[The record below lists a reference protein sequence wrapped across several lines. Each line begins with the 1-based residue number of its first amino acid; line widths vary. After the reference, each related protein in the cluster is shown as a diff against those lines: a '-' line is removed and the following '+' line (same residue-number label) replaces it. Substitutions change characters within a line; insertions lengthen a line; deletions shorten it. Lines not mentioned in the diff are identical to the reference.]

1 MITRPQPQRSRD
13 GPRNLGLA
21 DVCHLLQ
28 RISSS
33 SIETT
38 GYYLILE
45 DLCDLLPHPGE
56 VKDSLFPEDR
66 PPQLSL
72 EEATQVIS
80 VKLSAIGKNI
90 REEIAE
96 LIEDLDR
103 DDDIKDIEKFFSN
116 RSFRVVTTNY
126 DKLAEE
132 LTGENSCQ
140 SITPGRPIPRSS
152 ANVKIYHVHGSVDS
166 PENMVVTSEDYF
178 RFINSDTYF
187 SRKLSTVLHENTG
200 ATHLN
205 KARVIKDF
213 E

>member
-1 MITRPQPQRSRD
+1 MSEFFEIAYAAAVNRLCLSTGTGFSKAISNNKAPSWQ
-13 GPRNLGLA
+13 GL
-21 DVCHLLQ
+21 
-28 RISSS
+28 
-33 SIETT
+33 
-38 GYYLILE
+38 LE

-126 DKLAEE
+126 DK
-132 LTGENSCQ
+132 
-140 SITPGRPIPRSS
+140 
-152 ANVKIYHVHGSVDS
+152 
-166 PENMVVTSEDYF
+166 
-178 RFINSDTYF
+178 
-187 SRKLSTVLHENTG
+187 
-200 ATHLN
+200 
-205 KARVIKDF
+205 
-213 E
+213 